1 MRSSV
6 LPSRTRAD
14 LQAVRLVLARTGEQ
28 PSLGKPETSGSDG
41 PIITLFRAQPEHA
54 ICQSYPTGTA
64 KNYRNSDDS
73 KRPAKVRMTID
84 EDSRNPKTDPQPHAQ
99 GAIHSPYIQKRRH
112 VGSGVRRFIQNR
124 RSVQLAGPKMGQ
136 INFPRKQQIT
146 AISSLHLSNKTEC
159 IKIINH
165 VALSETCP

>member
-6 LPSRTRAD
+6 LPSRTHAD
-14 LQAVRLVLARTGEQ
+14 LQAVRLVVARIREQ
-28 PSLGKPETSGSDG
+28 PSLGKPETSGSGG

-84 EDSRNPKTDPQPHAQ
+84 EDSRNPKAYPQAHAQ
-99 GAIHSPYIQKRRH
+99 GAIHSPYI
-112 VGSGVRRFIQNR
+112 
-124 RSVQLAGPKMGQ
+124 
-136 INFPRKQQIT
+136 
-146 AISSLHLSNKTEC
+146 
-159 IKIINH
+159 
-165 VALSETCP
+165 

>member
-1 MRSSV
+1 MSLSV
-6 LPSRTRAD
+6 LPSRTHSD
-14 LQAVRLVLARTGEQ
+14 LQAIRLVLARMREQ
-28 PSLGKPETSGSDG
+28 PSLWKQETSGSCG

-64 KNYRNSDDS
+64 KNYRNSGDS

-99 GAIHSPYIQKRRH
+99 GAIYSSYIQKRRH

-124 RSVQLAGPKMGQ
+124 SSVQLAWPKMRQ
-136 INFPRKQQIT
+136 MNFPRE
-146 AISSLHLSNKTEC
+146 AA
-159 IKIINH
+159 NH
-165 VALSETCP
+165 VDFEFTPI